1 MKGLFLNLLTIK
13 DLRSKF
19 LFTLFILF
27 IFRVGSYLPIP
38 GIDPVALRSYF
49 KSQSDFSI
57 TNYFDFFSG
66 GAFSNFSIFMLSIGP
81 YISASIIIQ
90 LLVYSF
96 PSLKKMQ
103 EGDNGRK
110 KIKKYTKYL
119 TIVAAMAQG
128 YATSL
133 YAKSIPGALN
143 IPFYRYIFVA
153 ILTVTTGTFVLLW
166 LGEQINQRGIG
177 NGVSLIIFS
186 GIVVRLQ
193 AALFNLFQSMRDP
206 SQNINPVFVILVLSI
221 FILVVIL
228 IIYEYKAQRRISIH
242 YARAN
247 SKNTVSSYLPIKLNP
262 SGVLPVIFASV
273 LITLPLQI
281 LSGFA
286 GTSVLSRQ
294 ILSYLRPNGI
304 YYTLLNV
311 CLIIGFTYFY
321 SKIQLSPKDI
331 SNNILKNGGTIP
343 GIKADEMEA
352 YLDKI
357 MNRTLF
363 SGSIFLSMI
372 AIIPFLVQ
380 NIFRFPYDVSR
391 IMGSSSLLIMV
402 GVALDTL
409 IQIDAYLKTQGLSR
423 GTGKK
428 YAFLQKI

>member
-1 MKGLFLNLLTIK
+1 MK
-13 DLRSKF
+13 DLFFNLFSIKELRTKF
-19 LFTLFILF
+19 LFTLSILF

-38 GIDPVALRSYF
+38 GINPVALRSYF
-49 KSQSDFSI
+49 KAQADFSI

-66 GAFSNFSIFMLSIGP
+66 GAFSNFSVFMLGIGP

-96 PSLKKMQ
+96 PSLKRMQ
-103 EGDNGRK
+103 EGDGGRK
-110 KIKKYTKYL
+110 KVKKYTKYL
-119 TIVAAMAQG
+119 TIVAALAQG

-133 YAKSIPGALN
+133 YARSIPGALN
-143 IPFYRYIFVA
+143 MPFSRYIFIA
-153 ILTVTTGTFVLLW
+153 ILTVTAGTFILLW

-193 AALFNLFQSMRDP
+193 AALFNLFQGMRDP
-206 SQNINPVFVILVLSI
+206 SQNINPVFVILVLGV
-221 FILVVIL
+221 FVVVVVL
-228 IIYEYKAQRRISIH
+228 IIYEYKAQRRIAIH
-242 YARAN
+242 YARA
-247 SKNTVSSYLPIKLNP
+247 SSRGTVSSYLPIKLNP

-286 GTSVLSRQ
+286 ETSALARQ
-294 ILSYLRPNGI
+294 FLSYLRPNGL
-304 YYTLLNV
+304 YYNLLNV
-311 CLIIGFTYFY
+311 VLIVGFTYFY

-331 SNNILKNGGTIP
+331 SNNIRKNGGTIP
-343 GIKADEMEA
+343 GIKADEMEG
-352 YLDKI
+352 YLDSI

-363 SGSIFLSMI
+363 SGSIFLSII

-380 NIFRFPYDVSR
+380 TIFRFPYDVSR
-391 IMGSSSLLIMV
+391 IVGSSSLLIMV

-409 IQIDAYLKTQGLSR
+409 IQIDAYLKTRGVSR
-423 GTGKK
+423 GNDKK
-428 YAFLQKI
+428 SAFLQKI

>member
-1 MKGLFLNLLTIK
+1 MKGLFLSLFTVK
-13 DLRSKF
+13 DLRNKF

-27 IFRVGSYLPIP
+27 LFRVGSYLPIP
-38 GIDPVALRSYF
+38 GIDPVALKSYF

-57 TNYFDFFSG
+57 ANYFDFFSG

-81 YISASIIIQ
+81 YISASIIVQ

-103 EGDNGRK
+103 EGDGGRQK
-110 KIKKYTKYL
+110 TKKYTKYL
-119 TIVAAMAQG
+119 TIVAAVVQG

-133 YAKSIPGALN
+133 YAKSIPGAVT
-143 IPFYRYIFVA
+143 IPFYRYIFIA
-153 ILTVTTGTFVLLW
+153 ILTVTTGTFILLW
-166 LGEQINQRGIG
+166 FGEQINQRGIG
-177 NGVSLIIFS
+177 NGTSLIIFS

-193 AALFNLFQSMRDP
+193 AALFNLFQSMQDP
-206 SQNINPVFVILVLSI
+206 SQNVNPVFVILVISI

-228 IIYEYKAQRRISIH
+228 IIYEYKAQMRIAIH

-247 SKNTVSSYLPIKLNP
+247 SKSTVSSYLPIKLNP

-286 GTSVLSRQ
+286 ETSSIARQ
-294 ILSYLRPNGI
+294 ILSYLRPNGF
-304 YYTLLNV
+304 YYTFLNV
-311 CLIIGFTYFY
+311 ILIIGFTYFY

-331 SNNILKNGGTIP
+331 SNNIRKNGGTIP
-343 GIKADEMEA
+343 GIKSDEMEK
-352 YLDKI
+352 YLDEI
-357 MNRTLF
+357 MNKTLF
-363 SGSIFLSMI
+363 SGSIFLSII

-380 NIFRFPYDVSR
+380 NIFRFPHDVSR
-391 IMGSSSLLIMV
+391 IMGGSSLLIMV

-409 IQIDAYLKTQGLSR
+409 IHIDAYLKTQGFSH
-423 GTGKK
+423 GNKK
-428 YAFLQKI
+428 NYAFLQKI

>member
-1 MKGLFLNLLTIK
+1 MKDLFLSLFSIK
-13 DLRSKF
+13 DLRAKF
-19 LFTLFILF
+19 LFTLSVLF

-38 GIDPVALRSYF
+38 GINPVALKSYF
-49 KSQSDFSI
+49 KAQSDFSI

-66 GAFSNFSIFMLSIGP
+66 GAFSNFSVFMLSIGP
-81 YISASIIIQ
+81 YISASIIMQ

-96 PSLKKMQ
+96 PSLKRMQ
-103 EGDNGRK
+103 EGDGGRK

-119 TIVAAMAQG
+119 TIVASFAQG

-133 YAKSIPGALN
+133 YARSIPGALN
-143 IPFYRYIFVA
+143 MPFSRYIFVA

-193 AALFNLFQSMRDP
+193 AALFNLFQGMRDP
-206 SQNINPVFVILVLSI
+206 SQNINPVFVVLVLGV
-221 FILVVIL
+221 FIVVVIL
-228 IIYEYKAQRRISIH
+228 IIYEYKAQRRIAIH

-247 SKNTVSSYLPIKLNP
+247 SRNTVSSYLPIKLNP

-286 GTSVLSRQ
+286 EASALARQ
-294 ILSYLRPNGI
+294 VLSYLRPNGLF
-304 YYTLLNV
+304 YTLLNV
-311 CLIIGFTYFY
+311 VLIIGFTYFY

-331 SNNILKNGGTIP
+331 SNNIRKNGGTIP
-343 GIKADEMEA
+343 GIKADEMEG
-352 YLDKI
+352 YLDRV

-363 SGSIFLSMI
+363 SGSIFLSVI

-380 NIFRFPYDVSR
+380 TIFRFPYDVSR

-409 IQIDAYLKTQGLSR
+409 IQIDAYLKSR
-423 GTGKK
+423 GVSCGNDKRS
-428 YAFLQKI
+428 AFLQKI